1 MKEIH
6 DEKIYNSHDKYKME
20 VRIFNEIWKQSTL
33 MYDKIEF
40 NSLREK
46 EMSRFYYEIDKIS
59 LTIGL
64 SIRGDILY
72 TIKMDKDAYTMKLVI
87 PAVITTYSELELFL
101 FSYFDELLYAVYLA
115 AKDKNYK
122 IKKPKDVEDIFK
134 SFNKKKG

>member
-72 TIKMDKDAYTMKLVI
+72 TIKMDKDEYTMKLVI

-101 FSYFDELLYAVYLA
+101 FSYFRFL
-115 AKDKNYK
+115 
-122 IKKPKDVEDIFK
+122 
-134 SFNKKKG
+134 